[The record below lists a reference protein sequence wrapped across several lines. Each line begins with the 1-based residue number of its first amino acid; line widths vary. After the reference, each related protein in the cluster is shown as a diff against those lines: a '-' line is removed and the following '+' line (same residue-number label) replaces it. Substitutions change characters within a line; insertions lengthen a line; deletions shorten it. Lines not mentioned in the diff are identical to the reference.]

1 MESTIQRS
9 KQLYGNHSL
18 VIVVGEVTAKIPGC
32 NAYVPPFQDGTTTS
46 TEKSLAL
53 ALFVEEVQKYECL
66 SLQQIFPQN
75 IETRQ
80 EKELLRSN

>member
-1 MESTIQRS
+1 MRTLPHFKMEP
-9 KQLYGNHSL
+9 
-18 VIVVGEVTAKIPGC
+18 A
-32 NAYVPPFQDGTTTS
+32 TS

-53 ALFVEEVQKYECL
+53 ALFMDEVQKYECL

-80 EKELLRSN
+80 GKQLLRSN

>member
-18 VIVVGEVTAKIPGC
+18 A
-32 NAYVPPFQDGTTTS
+32 PPFQDGTTTS

-53 ALFVEEVQKYECL
+53 ALFMEEVQKYECL

-80 EKELLRSN
+80 EKQLLRSN

>member
-18 VIVVGEVTAKIPGC
+18 VIVAGEVTAKIPGC
-32 NAYVPPFQDGTTTS
+32 NAYAPPFQDGTTTS

-53 ALFVEEVQKYECL
+53 ALFMEAVQKYECL